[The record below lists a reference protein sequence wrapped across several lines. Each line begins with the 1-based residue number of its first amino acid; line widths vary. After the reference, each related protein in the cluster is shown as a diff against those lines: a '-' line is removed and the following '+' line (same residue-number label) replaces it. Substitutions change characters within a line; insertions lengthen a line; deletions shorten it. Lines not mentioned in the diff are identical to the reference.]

1 MSTQKVIWWIIKM
14 SSFKFGQKEIASKDF
29 HKQRQLINIQLN
41 KFLVSDRL
49 SCYNGKNW
57 WYILG
62 YQVDGETNPTY
73 IMSFIASEVTEW
85 VLHYWSIWNE
95 VESWLFEN
103 LTTES
108 IKGEGKYM
116 HCKLKIWRE
125 WMKINLDGQD
135 VPYDMY
141 CKATPV

>member
-1 MSTQKVIWWIIKM
+1 M

-73 IMSFIASEVTEW
+73 IMSFTASEVTEW
-85 VLHYWSIWNE
+85 VLHY
-95 VESWLFEN
+95 
-103 LTTES
+103 
-108 IKGEGKYM
+108 
-116 HCKLKIWRE
+116 
-125 WMKINLDGQD
+125 
-135 VPYDMY
+135 
-141 CKATPV
+141 